1 MANGSIEQ
9 KVENRL
15 KPIIEDL
22 GYILYDVQYVKEGK
36 DYYLRIIIDKN
47 GKIAYTE
54 YLKEI
59 TEEPNY
65 DAALEALKKL

>member
-36 DYYLRIIIDKN
+36 DYYLRIIIN
-47 GKIAYTE
+47 
-54 YLKEI
+54 YLIEI
-59 TEEPNY
+59 
-65 DAALEALKKL
+65 